1 MEQKNNS
8 WDHFFRNDSSNMLE
22 DALPYLPSS
31 LKKAAAIYIK
41 LNELTNIQ
49 NEFDNEA
56 ALSACGLDQNNA
68 SLELLLNAMRQRA
81 PKETAQ
87 QIDQMMQMMQMMKL
101 YQTYQDFIK
110 ANPNLASSMS
120 TNSENDMLSK
130 LMPMLM
136 TGNQMPSSQ
145 QTQKTPNN
153 DFMNQLNQILNK

>member
-101 YQTYQDFIK
+101 YQSYQSFLK
-110 ANPNLASSMS
+110 SNPSLASAPAS
-120 TNSENDMLSK
+120 NAE
-130 LMPMLM
+130 
-136 TGNQMPSSQ
+136 
-145 QTQKTPNN
+145 N
-153 DFMNQLNQILNK
+153 DFMSQLNKILNQ